1 MKKRT
6 ITGLIMAAILIPL
19 LTIPVLLETFQVVVI
34 IGVIIAVFEMAKL
47 FNNEKERGFSFTF
60 ILLLVTLLVYFITAG
75 FRLGTDEFD
84 LSFSVGN
91 NFTPI
96 IMLVFLGVFIASI
109 FIKNFKVND
118 IGKVFITAFFVG
130 IGSAS
135 IVILRVMGVR
145 FIVYLLLIAS
155 VTDIFAYIFG
165 IKFGKHKMAPTISP
179 KKSWEGAIAG
189 AIIATIVAGSFG
201 LFYGELFKGELFNI
215 NNHNTILAG
224 ISNLGSLSKVE
235 QGFIIYPLAFFGSIV
250 GQLGDLFASKLKR
263 NYEVKDFG
271 NIFPGHGGVLDRF
284 DSAFFVAMFL
294 VAIFILLSKIL
305 VWK

>member
-47 FNNEKERGFSFTF
+47 FNSEKEKGFSFTF

-224 ISNLGSLSKVE
+224 ISNLGNLSKVE

-284 DSAFFVAMFL
+284 DSAFFVAIFL

>member
-47 FNNEKERGFSFTF
+47 FNSEKEKGFSFTF

-263 NYEVKDFG
+263 NYEAKDFG

-305 VWK
+305 V

>member
-47 FNNEKERGFSFTF
+47 FNSKKEKGFSFTF

>member
-47 FNNEKERGFSFTF
+47 FNSEKEKGFSFTF

-263 NYEVKDFG
+263 NYEAKDFG